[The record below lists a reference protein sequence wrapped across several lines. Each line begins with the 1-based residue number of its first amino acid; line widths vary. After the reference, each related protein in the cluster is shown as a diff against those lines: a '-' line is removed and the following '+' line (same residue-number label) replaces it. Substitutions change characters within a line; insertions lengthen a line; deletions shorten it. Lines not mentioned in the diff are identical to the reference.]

1 MGLTILNMLMNI
13 QSLSCR
19 VYTVLFSLYIL
30 LTDFTLASSGDSF
43 PINGAIDINR
53 IGEGYP
59 GVEVIREGAL
69 LCHTDDSTCCTG
81 VLNPNGGGR
90 GEWYLPG
97 ETVAIPPPTDA
108 GANFYRSRTLMV
120 LRLNRR
126 NPVTTPTG
134 VYRCE
139 IPTTSGLVN
148 KSIGIYDTG

>member
-1 MGLTILNMLMNI
+1 MLMNI
-13 QSLSCR
+13 QS
-19 VYTVLFSLYIL
+19 VVEYIQHNVLFIL
-30 LTDFTLASSGDSF
+30 LTDFTLASTGESI

-53 IGEGYP
+53 IGEG
-59 GVEVIREGAL
+59 VSVSL
-69 LCHTDDSTCCTG
+69 VCHTDDYTCCRG
-81 VLNPNGGGR
+81 LDNPNGGGR

-97 ETVAIPPPTDA
+97 ETVGIPPPTDTT
-108 GANFYRSRTLMV
+108 ANFYRSRDTSV

-148 KSIGIYDTG
+148 KHIGVYDAG

>member
-1 MGLTILNMLMNI
+1 M
-13 QSLSCR
+13 
-19 VYTVLFSLYIL
+19 
-30 LTDFTLASSGDSF
+30 TDFTLASTGDSF

-59 GVEVIREGAL
+59 GVSITEEGAL
-69 LCHTDDSTCCTG
+69 LCNTDDSTCCSG

-97 ETVAIPPPTDA
+97 ETGAIPSPS
-108 GANFYRSRTLMV
+108 GGGNFYRTRALMV

-126 NPVTTPTG
+126 NSVTTPTG

-139 IPTTSGLVN
+139 IPTTSGLVD
-148 KSIGIYDTG
+148 KHIGVYDTG